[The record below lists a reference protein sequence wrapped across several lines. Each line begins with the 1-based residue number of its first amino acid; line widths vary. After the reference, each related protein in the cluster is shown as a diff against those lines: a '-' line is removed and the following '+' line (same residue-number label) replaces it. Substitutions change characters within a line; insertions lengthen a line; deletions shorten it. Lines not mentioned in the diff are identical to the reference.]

1 MAVFAR
7 PTYLGQWRTAE
18 DPAGYSRLGIG
29 NLLRQM
35 IAASCIDI
43 DQQAGKSALKL
54 AACCRHR
61 TDGRSGPRPKQ
72 THVVFRSGLL
82 QGLLG
87 YSSGWDANDES
98 CVRGPHD
105 ESMRNNVRI
114 LEEESRASVAA
125 LETFLNGDELILEG
139 YERLEGYYTAA
150 SDGGEAPEPVEA
162 AAAAPAQDLLAQ
174 LLNHS
179 AEQGRVLTGLQ
190 ARLASLDS
198 VNERLRLLE
207 AAPRDLPAVVAAGGK
222 APLAEDLPAWAPR
235 LFADGARGSLAPG
248 QVQRLMTLA
257 GRGPTHLGDLP
268 GPEAAGSSSMQL
280 GARTKAKAT
289 PPLASLTVPE
299 DAEEVD
305 DEPEAAEVGGKL
317 LGQLLSQQ
325 TKILAQLAASA
336 RKTTDPMHLL
346 GARRC
351 QTSRCAGDGSS
362 ATFEGPLSRRIRWPS
377 TAVSRS
383 AWPRCGGDH
392 PSRRWSRGIYSFTSR
407 TPCPSAT
414 TRR

>member
-1 MAVFAR
+1 M
-7 PTYLGQWRTAE
+7 
-18 DPAGYSRLGIG
+18 
-29 NLLRQM
+29 
-35 IAASCIDI
+35 
-43 DQQAGKSALKL
+43 
-54 AACCRHR
+54 
-61 TDGRSGPRPKQ
+61 
-72 THVVFRSGLL
+72 
-82 QGLLG
+82 
-87 YSSGWDANDES
+87 
-98 CVRGPHD
+98 
-105 ESMRNNVRI
+105 
-114 LEEESRASVAA
+114 AA

-150 SDGGEAPEPVEA
+150 SDGGEA